1 MLLSSCSERNP
12 IGRRTEPDRTA
23 DGIRSD
29 GGRNPIGRRTETV
42 GGAAVSAAP
51 TKQTEQSIP
60 VVSARLCR
68 LPEQELHQPSQQNNL
83 LSSNSFHSDLQQ
95 IIRAR
100 KNKTRIYRI
109 KRMSLAVAEVSG
121 LRSKLR
127 YNYYP
132 TWCCGGRRPPL
143 RMAHPFDPLSTH
155 SSRNPLNPLL
165 ISTHPNIRLIRLIR
179 C

>member
-1 MLLSSCSERNP
+1 MQ
-12 IGRRTEPDRTA
+12 RTESDRTA
-23 DGIRSD
+23 DGTRSD
-29 GGRNPIGRRTETV
+29 GGRNPIGRRTETDRTADGNRSDGGRKPIGRRTETI

-51 TKQTEQSIP
+51 TKQTG
-60 VVSARLCR
+60 
-68 LPEQELHQPSQQNNL
+68 NL
-83 LSSNSFHSDLQQ
+83 LSSNRFHSDTHRLSGR
-95 IIRAR
+95 I
-100 KNKTRIYRI
+100 KKTRIYRI
-109 KRMSLAVAEVSG
+109 KRTLLPVAEVSG

>member
-1 MLLSSCSERNP
+1 MQRTESNRTADGNRLDGGRKP
-12 IGRRTEPDRTA
+12 IGRRTESDRTA
-23 DGIRSD
+23 DGN
-29 GGRNPIGRRTETV
+29 GRGCSCLSCTNKANR
-42 GGAAVSAAP
+42 
-51 TKQTEQSIP
+51 QSIAA
-60 VVSARLCR
+60 VSARLCR
-68 LPEQELHQPSQQNNL
+68 LPEQKLHQPSQQNNL

-95 IIRAR
+95 IIRVR

>member
-1 MLLSSCSERNP
+1 MQ
-12 IGRRTEPDRTA
+12 RTQTDRTA
-23 DGIRSD
+23 DGIRSG
-29 GGRNPIGRRTETV
+29 GGRNPIGRRTETDRTAD
-42 GGAAVSAAP
+42 GNGRGAAVSAAP

>member
-1 MLLSSCSERNP
+1 MQ
-12 IGRRTEPDRTA
+12 RTESNRTA

-29 GGRNPIGRRTETV
+29 GGRKPIGRRTETDRTAD
-42 GGAAVSAAP
+42 GNGRGAAVSAAP